1 VTADN
6 KPPANAATEI
16 KRPRDRVQKAPKG
29 IRWRTRAK
37 IGDRARWYEL
47 PEGAGD

>member
-1 VTADN
+1 MTADN
-6 KPPANAATEI
+6 KPPADAATGIE
-16 KRPRDRVQKAPKG
+16 RPRDRVQKAPKG

-37 IGDRARWYEL
+37 IGGRARWYEL

>member
-1 VTADN
+1 MTADN
-6 KPPANAATEI
+6 KPPADATTGIE
-16 KRPRDRVQKAPKG
+16 RPRDRVQKAPKG

-37 IGDRARWYEL
+37 IGGRARWYEL